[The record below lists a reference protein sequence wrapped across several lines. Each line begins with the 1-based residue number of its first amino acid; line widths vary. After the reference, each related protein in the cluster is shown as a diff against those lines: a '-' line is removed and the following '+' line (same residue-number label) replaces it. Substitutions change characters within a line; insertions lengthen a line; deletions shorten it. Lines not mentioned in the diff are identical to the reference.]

1 MRYLDWTLFLRIGRI
16 IHTGCLCDWY
26 SRLLRGFSF
35 SISLLTISL
44 QFLLLLIRN
53 FSEAIFY
60 QQERRSVRFTLFSR
74 VFIFKVGIWITFLL
88 KYNLI
93 FAMRIALRA
102 VTTYP
107 QILLNFYLLLS
118 HVVLINSL
126 TPWWHMWKIFHRL
139 HYIAMSSRLRLLL
152 LDLFGFH
159 RAVANLLQHIW
170 LAWLQ
175 WSTCTTIL
183 RADLRELKLLY
194 SRFQRHVSRRNYL
207 LNALLFHDQNIVV

>member
-1 MRYLDWTLFLRIGRI
+1 MRYLDWTLFLRIGGI
-16 IHTGCLCDWY
+16 IHTGCLCDLY
-26 SRLLRGFSF
+26 SCRLRGFSF

-53 FSEAIFY
+53 FSEAIFD

-102 VTTYP
+102 VTTDP
-107 QILLNFYLLLS
+107 QVLLNFYLLLS

-170 LAWLQ
+170 LAWL
-175 WSTCTTIL
+175 
-183 RADLRELKLLY
+183 
-194 SRFQRHVSRRNYL
+194 
-207 LNALLFHDQNIVV
+207 